1 MQTKVNLVG
10 RMNGKR
16 VLVTGAASGIGLGI
30 AQRMAEEG
38 ARVAICDLDAGA
50 LRSVAEANPGWLCL
64 QADVACESDVK
75 RVVDSVGDKFGGL
88 DCLVNNAGIAGPT
101 LAVEEIALEQW
112 EAVQAC
118 NVRGAFL
125 CARATAPLLK
135 AQGGSL
141 IILSSIAGRM
151 GVPYRTPYAAAKWAL
166 IGLAKSLALEMGEF
180 KVRVNAILPG
190 LTRGPRLD
198 GVIRARAQSNG
209 RSFEEQVALE
219 VGSTALREMGEARDI
234 ANAALYLASDEG
246 RLITGVALAVD
257 AGLESVTFR

>member
-1 MQTKVNLVG
+1 MNPVG
-10 RMNGKR
+10 RMKGKR
-16 VLVTGAASGIGLGI
+16 VLVTGAASGIGLAI

-38 ARVAICDLDAGA
+38 ALVAICDVNLEALGA
-50 LRSVAEANPGWLCL
+50 AQASHPDWFCVR
-64 QADVACESDVK
+64 ADVSSESEVMQM
-75 RVVDSVGDKFGGL
+75 VESVRARLGGL
-88 DCLVNNAGIAGPT
+88 DCLVSNAGIAGPT
-101 LAVEEIALEQW
+101 SPVEAITLDQW
-112 EAVQAC
+112 ETVQAC

-151 GVPYRTPYAAAKWAL
+151 GVPFRTPYASAKWAL

-190 LTRGPRLD
+190 LTRGLRLD
-198 GVIRARAQSNG
+198 GVIQARAKGFG
-209 RSFEEQVALE
+209 RSFDEQVVLE

-246 RLITGVALAVD
+246 RLVTGVALAVD
-257 AGLESVTFR
+257 AGLESVAFR

>member
-1 MQTKVNLVG
+1 MK
-10 RMNGKR
+10 GKR
-16 VLVTGAASGIGLGI
+16 VLVTGAASGIGRAI
-30 AQRMAEEG
+30 AERMAEEG
-38 ARVAICDLDAGA
+38 AFVAICDVNLEALGA
-50 LRSVAEANPGWLCL
+50 AQASQPDWLCVR
-64 QADVACESDVK
+64 ADVSSESEVMQM
-75 RVVDSVGDKFGGL
+75 VQSVHARFGGL
-88 DCLVNNAGIAGPT
+88 DCLVSNAGIAGPT
-101 LAVEEIALEQW
+101 GPVEAITLDQW
-112 EAVQAC
+112 ETVQAC

-151 GVPYRTPYAAAKWAL
+151 GVPFRTPYASAKWAL
-166 IGLAKSLALEMGEF
+166 VGLAKSLALEMGEF

-198 GVIRARAQSNG
+198 GVIQARAQGFG
-209 RSFEEQVALE
+209 RSFDEQVALE

-246 RLITGVALAVD
+246 RLVTGVALAVD
-257 AGLESVTFR
+257 AGLESVAFR

>member
-1 MQTKVNLVG
+1 MKPVG
-10 RMNGKR
+10 RMKGKR
-16 VLVTGAASGIGLGI
+16 VLVTGAGSGIGRAI

-38 ARVAICDLDAGA
+38 ARVAICDLQTELLGQAQE
-50 LRSVAEANPGWLCL
+50 SQPEWLCIK
-64 QADVACESDVK
+64 ADVSNEADVK
-75 RVVDSVGDKFGGL
+75 RMVESVRSTFGGL

-101 LAVEEIALEQW
+101 APIEAVELDQW

-125 CARATAPLLK
+125 CARASAPLLK

-151 GVPYRTPYAAAKWAL
+151 GVPFRTPYVASKWAL
-166 IGLAKSLALEMGEF
+166 IGLTKSLALEMGES

-198 GVIRARAQSNG
+198 GVIRARAENAG
-209 RSFEEQVALE
+209 RSFDEQVRVE
-219 VGSTALREMGEARDI
+219 VGSTALREMGEALDI

-246 RLITGVALAVD
+246 RLVTGVALAVD

>member
-1 MQTKVNLVG
+1 MD
-10 RMNGKR
+10 GKR
-16 VLVTGAASGIGLGI
+16 VLVTGAASGIGLAI
-30 AQRMAEEG
+30 AQRMDEEG
-38 ARVAICDLDAGA
+38 ARVAICDLQAEA
-50 LRSVAEANPGWLCL
+50 LRVVQNRHPEWLCIS
-64 QADVACESDVK
+64 ADVSSEADVK
-75 RVVDSVGDKFGGL
+75 RMVETVRAGFGGL
-88 DCLVNNAGIAGPT
+88 DCLVSNAGVAGPT
-101 LAVEEIALEQW
+101 AAIEAIELDQW

-125 CARATAPLLK
+125 CARASAPLLK

-141 IILSSIAGRM
+141 IILSSVAGRM
-151 GVPYRTPYAAAKWAL
+151 GVPFRTPYASAKWAL

-198 GVIRARAQSNG
+198 GVIRARAESAG
-209 RSFEEQVALE
+209 RSFADQVAVE
-219 VGSTALREMGEARDI
+219 VGSTALRAMGEALDI

-246 RLITGVALAVD
+246 RLVTGVALAVD

>member
-1 MQTKVNLVG
+1 MSPVG
-10 RMNGKR
+10 RMKGKR
-16 VLVTGAASGIGLGI
+16 VLVTGAASGIGRAI

-38 ARVAICDLDAGA
+38 ALVAICDVDPEA
-50 LRSVAEANPGWLCL
+50 LRAAKESQPEWLCIRT
-64 QADVACESDVK
+64 DVSSESEVAQMME
-75 RVVDSVGDKFGGL
+75 VVRARLGGL
-88 DCLVNNAGIAGPT
+88 DCLVCNAGIAGPT
-101 LAVEEIALEQW
+101 GPIEAITLDQW

-118 NVRGAFL
+118 NVRGSFL
-125 CARATAPLLK
+125 CARAGAPLLK

-151 GVPYRTPYAAAKWAL
+151 GIPFRTPYASTKWAL

-198 GVIRARAQSNG
+198 GVIQARAQSAG
-209 RSFEEQVALE
+209 RSFDEQVALE
-219 VGSTALREMGEARDI
+219 VGSTALREMGEALDI

-246 RLITGVALAVD
+246 RLVTGVALAVD

>member
-1 MQTKVNLVG
+1 MNPVG
-10 RMNGKR
+10 RMSGRR
-16 VLVTGAASGIGLGI
+16 VLVTGGASGIGLAI

-38 ARVAICDLDAGA
+38 ALVAICDMQTEV
-50 LRSVAEANPGWLCL
+50 LRDVEKAQPAWLCIR
-64 QADVACESDVK
+64 ADVSSEGDVACMMEAV
-75 RVVDSVGDKFGGL
+75 RTRFGGL
-88 DCLVNNAGIAGPT
+88 DCLVSNAGIAGPT
-101 LAVEEIALEQW
+101 SPVENISLDQW

-125 CARATAPLLK
+125 CARSGAPLLK

-141 IILSSIAGRM
+141 IILSSIAGRI

-166 IGLAKSLALEMGEF
+166 IGLAKSLALELGEF

-198 GVIRARAQSNG
+198 GVIQARAQSGG
-209 RSFEEQVALE
+209 RSFDEQVSME

-246 RLITGVALAVD
+246 RLVTGIALAVD

>member
-1 MQTKVNLVG
+1 MKD
-10 RMNGKR
+10 KR
-16 VLVTGAASGIGLGI
+16 VLVTGGASGIGLAI
-30 AQRMAEEG
+30 AERMTEEG
-38 ARVAICDLDAGA
+38 ARVSICDVSQDA
-50 LRSVAEANPGWLCL
+50 LRAVQERRPDWLCIR
-64 QADVACESDVK
+64 ADVSSESDVAHM
-75 RVVDSVGDKFGGL
+75 VESVRTRLGGL
-88 DCLVNNAGIAGPT
+88 DCLVSNAGIPGPS
-101 LAVEEIALEQW
+101 AAIEHVELGQW
-112 EAVQAC
+112 EAVHAC

-125 CARATAPLLK
+125 CSRACAPLLK

-151 GVPYRTPYAAAKWAL
+151 GVPFRTPYASAKWAL

-198 GVIRARAQSNG
+198 GVIQARAGQAG
-209 RSFEEQVALE
+209 RSFEEQVAVE
-219 VGSTALREMGEARDI
+219 VGSTALREMGEALDI

-246 RLITGVALAVD
+246 RLVTGVALAVD

>member
-1 MQTKVNLVG
+1 
-10 RMNGKR
+10 MNGKR
-16 VLVTGAASGIGLGI
+16 VLVTGAASGIGLAI

-38 ARVAICDLDAGA
+38 ARVAICDVQPAL
-50 LRSVAEANPGWLCL
+50 LRSAQEAHPDWLCVH
-64 QADVACESDVK
+64 ADVSSEPDV
-75 RVVDSVGDKFGGL
+75 RRMFDSVGSVFAGL
-88 DCLVNNAGIAGPT
+88 DCLVNNAGVAGPT
-101 LAVEEIALEQW
+101 LPVEEVAVEQW

-125 CARATAPLLK
+125 CARAAAPLLK

-151 GVPYRTPYAAAKWAL
+151 GVPYRTPYATAKWAL

-198 GVIRARAQSNG
+198 GVIQARAQGAG
-209 RSFEEQVALE
+209 RSFDEQVALE
-219 VGSTALREMGEARDI
+219 VSSTALREMGEARDI

-246 RLITGVALAVD
+246 RLVTGVALAVD

>member
-1 MQTKVNLVG
+1 MNNIG
-10 RMNGKR
+10 RMKGKR
-16 VLVTGAASGIGLGI
+16 VLVTGAASGIGFAI
-30 AQRMAEEG
+30 AKRMAEEG
-38 ARVAICDLDAGA
+38 ALVAICDTQKDE
-50 LRSVAEANPGWLCL
+50 LRKVLEAQPDWICIL
-64 QADVACESDVK
+64 ADVTSEADVTEMID
-75 RVVDSVGDKFGGL
+75 VVRSRLGGL

-101 LAVEEIALEQW
+101 AAIESIELEQW

-125 CARATAPLLK
+125 CARASAKLLK

-141 IILSSIAGRM
+141 IFLSSIAGRM
-151 GVPYRTPYAAAKWAL
+151 GVPLRTPYAASKWAL

-198 GVIRARAQSNG
+198 GVIRGRAEKAG
-209 RSFEEQVALE
+209 RSFDEQVLIE
-219 VGSTALREMGEARDI
+219 VESTALHEMGEALDI

-246 RLITGVALAVD
+246 RFVTGIALSVD
-257 AGLESVTFR
+257 AGLDSVTFR

>member
-1 MQTKVNLVG
+1 MSPVG
-10 RMNGKR
+10 RMSGRR
-16 VLVTGAASGIGLGI
+16 VLVTGGASGIGLAI
-30 AQRMAEEG
+30 AQRMADEG
-38 ARVAICDLDAGA
+38 AVVAICDMQAEA
-50 LRSVAEANPGWLCL
+50 LRGVEEAQPAWLCIHADVSSE
-64 QADVACESDVK
+64 ADVARMMESV
-75 RVVDSVGDKFGGL
+75 RHRFGGL
-88 DCLVNNAGIAGPT
+88 DCLVSNAGIAGPT
-101 LAVEEIALEQW
+101 SPVESISLDQW

-125 CARATAPLLK
+125 CARAGAPLLK

-141 IILSSIAGRM
+141 IILSSIAGRI
-151 GVPYRTPYAAAKWAL
+151 GVPYRTPYATAKWAL
-166 IGLAKSLALEMGEF
+166 IGLAKSLALELGEF

-198 GVIRARAQSNG
+198 GVIAARAQSGG
-209 RSFEEQVALE
+209 RSFDEQLSLE

-246 RLITGVALAVD
+246 RLVTGMALAVD

>member
-1 MQTKVNLVG
+1 MDIVG
-10 RMNGKR
+10 RMKGKR
-16 VLVTGAASGIGLGI
+16 VLVTGAASGIGLAI
-30 AQRMAEEG
+30 AQRMAQEG
-38 ARVAICDLDAGA
+38 ARVAICDVQPAV
-50 LRSVAEANPGWLCL
+50 LRTVAQAHPDWLCL
-64 QADVACESDVK
+64 QADVSSEADV
-75 RVVDSVGDKFGGL
+75 RHMFDAVASGLGGL

-101 LAVEEIALEQW
+101 LPVEEIAVEQW

-125 CARATAPLLK
+125 CARAAAPLLK

-141 IILSSIAGRM
+141 IILSSVAGRM

-166 IGLAKSLALEMGEF
+166 IGLAKSLALEMGEY

-198 GVIRARAQSNG
+198 GVIQARAQGAG
-209 RSFEEQVALE
+209 RSFDEQVALE

-246 RLITGVALAVD
+246 RLVTGVALAVD
-257 AGLESVTFR
+257 AGMESVTFR

>member
-1 MQTKVNLVG
+1 MNAVG

-16 VLVTGAASGIGLGI
+16 VLVTGGASGIGRAI
-30 AQRMAEEG
+30 AERMAQEG
-38 ARVAICDLDAGA
+38 ARVAICDVQQETLWEVQASQPEW
-50 LRSVAEANPGWLCL
+50 RCIR
-64 QADVACESDVK
+64 ADVSNEADVE
-75 RVVDSVGDKFGGL
+75 RMVDSVRASFGGL
-88 DCLVNNAGIAGPT
+88 DCLVSNAGIAGPT
-101 LAVEEIALEQW
+101 AAIEAIALDEW

-125 CARATAPLLK
+125 CARASVPLLK
-135 AQGGSL
+135 VQGGSL

-151 GVPYRTPYAAAKWAL
+151 GIPYRTPYASTKWAL
-166 IGLAKSLALEMGEF
+166 IGLAKSLALELGEF

-198 GVIRARAQSNG
+198 GVIRARAEKAG
-209 RSFEEQVALE
+209 RSFEEQVAVE
-219 VGSTALREMGEARDI
+219 VGSTALRAMGEALDI

-246 RLITGVALAVD
+246 RLVTGVALAVD

>member
-1 MQTKVNLVG
+1 MSPVG
-10 RMNGKR
+10 RMKQKR
-16 VLVTGAASGIGLGI
+16 VLVTGAATGIGRAI
-30 AQRMAEEG
+30 AERMAEEG
-38 ARVAICDLDAGA
+38 ARVAICDLQPEA
-50 LRSVAEANPGWLCL
+50 LRRVQESHPDWLCIP
-64 QADVACESDVK
+64 ADVSSEADVE
-75 RVVDSVGDKFGGL
+75 RTVELVHSSFGGL

-101 LAVEEIALEQW
+101 APIEAIALEQW

-151 GVPYRTPYAAAKWAL
+151 GVPFRTPYASAKWAL
-166 IGLAKSLALEMGEF
+166 IGLAKSLALEMGEA

-198 GVIRARAQSNG
+198 GVIRSRAENAG
-209 RSFEEQVALE
+209 RSFDEQVQVE
-219 VGSTALREMGEARDI
+219 VGSTALREMGEALDI

-246 RLITGVALAVD
+246 RLVTGVALAVD